1 MMTRAGRRP
10 GPEPAPPSGPGP
22 EPAPPSEMNKN
33 DLTGSNAPAA

>member
-1 MMTRAGRRP
+1 MMTRAGRR
-10 GPEPAPPSGPGP
+10 PGP